1 MKLNSLNK
9 NMADNFQE
17 VSKASIYHLQAVNT
31 NRINTNVYFQ
41 SVASHF
47 DPIDKLFADFFRV
60 SQ

>member
-1 MKLNSLNK
+1 
-9 NMADNFQE
+9 MADNFQE